1 MNDMIK
7 QFSDARASFAEDLDV
22 CAVRVDAGGG
32 RSKLVYQ
39 VNGRTQLNATDA
51 HAVRE
56 MSAAL
61 RKLPAFRGQDDRKVQ
76 DSAENFVTS
85 SLSRVL
91 GAAEN
96 VRRPTLPLLFVPGPG
111 RKVVLAS
118 RNLVKPGLRTIEY
131 EVRAQTGQA
140 QWVDPASTRELQTAD
155 FVGERKIHGADYS
168 GIRYGYTTPETW
180 EDDILGGDM
189 IGEREASAM
198 QALDNFEESVSGWGA
213 ADRNIPGLLNYGSAL
228 LVVGGQFFASGS
240 VTAIEMLRAIGSWE
254 SMYSR
259 ANGDLKPDGAII
271 PEADRVIMATT
282 FLPNTLQSA
291 WERAMI
297 LYPWMA
303 NSSSTNRLNSN
314 AGSGPGKF
322 GYGRW
327 VLYNNDPLHT
337 YFENTPSMVFGPF
350 IDEMRMSFVVL
361 RRHGGL
367 VAKLPERIVNVDFTS

>member
-96 VRRPTLPLLFVPGPG
+96 VRRPTLPLLFVPGPS

-140 QWVDPASTRELQTAD
+140 QWVDPASTRELQNAD
-155 FVGERKIHGADYS
+155 YVGERKIHGADYS

>member
-1 MNDMIK
+1 MNDMIQ
-7 QFSDARASFAEDLDV
+7 QFSDARAMFGDDIHATE
-22 CAVRVDAGGG
+22 VRIDAGGG
-32 RSKLVYQ
+32 KTKLVHQ
-39 VNGRTQLNATDA
+39 VNGRTQLNASDA

-56 MSAAL
+56 MKAGL
-61 RKLPAFRGQDDRKVQ
+61 RRLPAFRDKPDRQVQ
-76 DSAENFVTS
+76 DAAENFVTS

-91 GAAEN
+91 GAGEN

-111 RKVVLAS
+111 RRVVLAS
-118 RNLVKPGLRTIEY
+118 KNLVKPGLRTIEY

-140 QWVDPASTRELQTAD
+140 QFVDPASTRELQNAD
-155 FVGERKIHGADYS
+155 YVGERKIHGADYS
-168 GIRYGYTTPETW
+168 GVRYGYTTPETW

-189 IGEREASAM
+189 IGEREMSAM
-198 QALDNFEESVSGWGA
+198 QAMDNFEESVSGWGA

-240 VTAIEMLRAIGSWE
+240 VTAINMLRAIGSWE
-254 SMYSR
+254 SMYKR
-259 ANGDLKPDGAII
+259 ANGDLAPDGAIV
-271 PEADRVIMATT
+271 PEADKVIMKTT
-282 FLPNTLQSA
+282 FLPNTTQSA
-291 WERAMI
+291 WDRALA
-297 LYPWMA
+297 LYPWLENA
-303 NSSSTNRLNSN
+303 SATNRLNSN

-327 VLYNNDPLHT
+327 VLYNSDPLYT

-367 VAKLPERIVNVDFTS
+367 VAKLPERIMNVDFTA